1 MNKETKLASAALG
14 ATITNMFLKIF
25 KMALVFMVMTW
36 LVQLALAHVIPVYW
50 PSFSLSLEFWDL
62 FWVVFAVRQFRILF
76 FRSWDIG

>member
-1 MNKETKLASAALG
+1 MNKETKLALAALG

-36 LVQLALAHVIPVYW
+36 FVQSALIHVIPVYW

-62 FWVVFAVRQFRILF
+62 FWVVFAVRLFRVLLF
-76 FRSWDIG
+76 RPWDIE